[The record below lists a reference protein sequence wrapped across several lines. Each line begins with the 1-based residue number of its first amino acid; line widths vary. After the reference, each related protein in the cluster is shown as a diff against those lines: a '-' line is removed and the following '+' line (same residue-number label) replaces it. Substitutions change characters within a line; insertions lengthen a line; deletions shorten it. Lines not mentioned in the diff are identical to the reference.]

1 MALSTSWREMQLQS
15 GARLVVAP
23 MPGRTSV
30 SVSFMMGVGSRSE
43 PRRISGVS
51 HFLEHMVFKGTERYR
66 DSRAVSEAVEG
77 VGGVLNASTDKEM
90 TVFWAKVPEPRLE
103 LAVDVLTDLVF
114 VPRIEPDEV
123 EKERRVVLEE
133 LGMYL
138 DQPQELAQMAFDTLI
153 WGTHPLARDPS
164 GNRASLARI
173 GADELRFFRDS
184 NYHPSKLVVVVAGA
198 VEEERAVEVVQ
209 RRLNQVLGP
218 AAGVGASS
226 SEETSPKAPEGGLKV
241 RLRRRRG
248 EQTHLL
254 VGCRCSS
261 YLASD
266 RWSLDVLDTVLG
278 DGMSSRLFMELRE
291 RQGLAYDVHSFT
303 TRHRDTGAMAI
314 YMATQPER
322 APTALGAAL
331 QEVRKLADAALPEV
345 DLERTKDQM
354 EGRLLLQMESAGALS
369 EFLGQQL
376 LLTGSILAPEE
387 VVANIRSVSAA
398 DVQSVAASLLEQGG
412 WRLAGVGPGQGQE
425 ELAEAARAALGI

>member
-1 MALSTSWREMQLQS
+1 ML
-15 GARLVVAP
+15 AP
-23 MPGRTSV
+23 MPGRNSV
-30 SVSFMMGVGSRSE
+30 SVSYMMGVGSRSE
-43 PRRISGVS
+43 PRRIAGVS
-51 HFLEHMVFKGTERYR
+51 HFLEHIVFKGTERYR
-66 DSRAVSEAVEG
+66 DSRAVSEAIEG

-90 TVFWAKVPEPRLE
+90 TVFWAKVPEQRLE

-114 VPRIEPDEV
+114 APLIEPGEV
-123 EKERRVVLEE
+123 DKERRVVLEE

-138 DQPQELAQMAFDTLI
+138 DQPQELAQMAFDNLI

-164 GNRASLARI
+164 GTKASLARI
-173 GADELRFFRDS
+173 DAGELRTYRDS
-184 NYHPSKLVVVVAGA
+184 NYHPSQLVVVVAGA
-198 VEEERAVEVVQ
+198 LDEGAALGAVQ
-209 RRLNQVLGP
+209 RRLEPIMTLAAREDGSRFEGP
-218 AAGVGASS
+218 
-226 SEETSPKAPEGGLKV
+226 SPKAPEADLKV

-254 VGCRCSS
+254 IGCRCSS

-314 YMATQPER
+314 YVATQPER
-322 APTALGAAL
+322 AATAVRAAL
-331 QEVRKLADAALPEV
+331 LEVRKLADSALAQS
-345 DLERTKDQM
+345 DLERTKDQLA
-354 EGRLLLQMESAGALS
+354 GRLLLQMESAGALS

-376 LLTGSILAPEE
+376 LLTGTILAPEE
-387 VVANIRSVSAA
+387 VVAHIRSVSGA
-398 DVQSVAASLLEQGG
+398 DVQSVAAGLLDQGG

-425 ELAEAARAALGI
+425 ELAEAARAVLAT